1 MFRKFTTYFVITLFV
16 GIIAGCGSSNPY
28 VDDAQSNI
36 KDQNFQA
43 ALEAA
48 EQSIQ
53 NQPNDPLGYYYK
65 GVALGEIA
73 DTKDPSAREEFYTR
87 MNEAFAKAQEMAEQA
102 EETPSEIERIPA
114 VRNAVWQTEH
124 NQAIEYASDDS
135 VKNTVEN
142 PLEISIAH
150 LNNATTIQPDSVL
163 SWDVKAQVYYMN
175 DDVEGAVTSMEKVMT
190 LKDSLEV
197 DDYARMAG
205 YYSIAEKPKEAIS
218 TLEKGIEQYPENKD
232 LATRLADGYTNAG
245 QTKKAIST
253 IESLIEQEPENPQF
267 HLVLGTQIYKT
278 VLNMSDTL
286 KTNSDK
292 IFDLRQEMKQAQG
305 DKAAQLKQQIS
316 QLESENTELQERISS
331 LTERATKELNTVL
344 EYRPNDATAYN
355 TLGIIYQNKASAL
368 FDKRNRTDDNQMAA
382 KIDAQA
388 KESLK
393 QAMKYYESAAEI
405 DPDNQEYWKNLF
417 SIYTALGMDQ
427 KAEEAMQK
435 AGMN

>member
-1 MFRKFTTYFVITLFV
+1 
-16 GIIAGCGSSNPY
+16 
-28 VDDAQSNI
+28 
-36 KDQNFQA
+36 
-43 ALEAA
+43 
-48 EQSIQ
+48 
-53 NQPNDPLGYYYK
+53 
-65 GVALGEIA
+65 
-73 DTKDPSAREEFYTR
+73 
-87 MNEAFAKAQEMAEQA
+87 
-102 EETPSEIERIPA
+102 
-114 VRNAVWQTEH
+114 
-124 NQAIEYASDDS
+124 
-135 VKNTVEN
+135 
-142 PLEISIAH
+142 
-150 LNNATTIQPDSVL
+150 
-163 SWDVKAQVYYMN
+163 
-175 DDVEGAVTSMEKVMT
+175 
-190 LKDSLEV
+190 

>member
-1 MFRKFTTYFVITLFV
+1 M
-16 GIIAGCGSSNPY
+16 IAGCGSSNPF

-73 DTKDPSAREEFYTR
+73 DTKEATARQEYYER
-87 MNEAFAKAQEMAEQA
+87 MNEAFAQA
-102 EETPSEIERIPA
+102 EEMAAQAEDVPSEIERIPA
-114 VRNAVWQTEH
+114 VKNAVWQTEH
-124 NQAIEYASDDS
+124 NKAIEYASDDS
-135 VKNTVEN
+135 VKNTVDN

-175 DDVEGAVTSMEKVMT
+175 DNVEGAVNSMEKVME
-190 LKDSLEV
+190 LKNSLEAE
-197 DDYARMAG
+197 DYARMAG
-205 YYSIAEKPKEAIS
+205 YYSLAEKPQEAIA
-218 TLEKGIEQYPENKD
+218 TLENGLEQYPENKD

-245 QTKKAIST
+245 QTDKAIST
-253 IESLIEQEPENPQF
+253 IEALIEQEPDNPQF

-278 VLNMSDTL
+278 VLTMSDTL
-286 KTNSDK
+286 KANSDQ
-292 IFDLRQEMKQAQG
+292 IFDLRQQMNQASGNEASQI
-305 DKAAQLKQQIS
+305 KQQIS
-316 QLESENTELQERISS
+316 ELDSENTRLQQEITS

-388 KESLK
+388 KDALK
-393 QAMKYYESAAEI
+393 QAMEYYESAAEI

>member
-16 GIIAGCGSSNPY
+16 GIIAGCGSSNPF
-28 VDDAQSNI
+28 VDEASSNI

-73 DTKDPSAREEFYTR
+73 DTKDPSARKEYYER
-87 MNEAFAKAQEMAEQA
+87 MNQAFEQAKDIAAKA
-102 EETPSEIERIPA
+102 EEVPSEIERIPA
-114 VRNAVWQTEH
+114 VKNAVWQTEH
-124 NQAIEYASDDS
+124 NKAIEYASDDS
-135 VKNTVEN
+135 VKNTVSN

-175 DDVEGAVTSMEKVMT
+175 DNVDGAVTSMEKVMS

-205 YYSIAEKPKEAIS
+205 YYSINEMPEKAIS

-245 QTKKAIST
+245 QTEKAIST

-286 KTNSDK
+286 KMNSDK
-292 IFDLRQEMKQAQG
+292 IFDLRQQMKQSQG

-316 QLESENTELQERISS
+316 QLESENSELQQRITS
-331 LTERATKELNTVL
+331 LTDRATKELNTVL

-368 FDKRNRTDDNQMAA
+368 FDKRNRTDDNQKAA
-382 KIDAQA
+382 EIDAQA
-388 KESLK
+388 KEALK
-393 QAMKYYESAAEI
+393 QAMKYYESAAQI

-417 SIYTALGMDQ
+417 SIYTALGMDK